1 MKQTHVSWLNRA
13 GAAGFAVAAACL
25 AYAGFVHM
33 FDNPLLAA
41 LVGACVGGFALGRM
55 MRYGP
60 LQRG

>member
-1 MKQTHVSWLNRA
+1 MNRTHVSWLDKL

-33 FDNPLLAA
+33 FENPLLAA
-41 LVGACVGGFALGRM
+41 LVAACVGGFALGRL
-55 MRYGP
+55 MRRGP

>member
-1 MKQTHVSWLNRA
+1 MNRTHVSWLDRL

-33 FDNPLLAA
+33 FENPLLAA
-41 LVGACVGGFALGRM
+41 FVAACVGGFALGRL
-55 MRYGP
+55 MRRGP